1 MTAPLSTDS
10 RRASG
15 EVSRL
20 GWFNAACRVFSLV
33 APFVLGSRARIGLA
47 AAAGALW
54 EAAEEDAEGCSAGDE
69 ALIGRFDARSCL
81 EANEES

>member
-1 MTAPLSTDS
+1 MS
-10 RRASG
+10 
-15 EVSRL
+15 
-20 GWFNAACRVFSLV
+20 FV

-47 AAAGALW
+47 AAGALW
-54 EAAEEDAEGCSAGDE
+54 EAEEEADGCSAGDE